1 MTVLTTKKALGPLL
15 GSSLAASMVFASLT
29 GALGGGAGL
38 FNILFPTKQVQEVP
52 WEGLSAAL
60 SENVNE
66 YQKNVGEALTK
77 IQTDFDT
84 FYSLVSNGGFSQVGK
99 HILQPTS
106 TPSA

>member
-1 MTVLTTKKALGPLL
+1 ML
-15 GSSLAASMVFASLT
+15 GSSVAASMVFASLT

-38 FNILFPTKQVQEVP
+38 FNILFPSKQVQEVP

-66 YQKNVGEALTK
+66 YQKNVGAALTK

-84 FYSLVSNGGFSQVGK
+84 FYSLVSNGGFSQVRT
-99 HILQPTS
+99 HSMINR
-106 TPSA
+106 SARSA